1 MSVPLRIP
9 NSIFLALVAALLAVM
24 GVLAFHASSMEAQ
37 TFDEAVHIAA
47 GYSYWKTGDYRLN
60 QEHPP
65 LAKRLCALPLVKRG
79 LRFDTSSPNWQLPDQ
94 SGMGREFLYGNTRP
108 ADWILQRARLVTII
122 LTLALGLVLALWL
135 RSRFGEAPALV
146 ALALYALDPN
156 FLAHGHYVTTDVAV
170 TLFTFSSAVA
180 WLGWLERGRWWR
192 LALAAV
198 MLGCA
203 MASKFSGAYVL
214 PVHFVLLAVQVGR
227 GRLRW
232 WKAGGAFAA
241 LVAVAVLVCGATY
254 GKHTFKVRSFAEHRY
269 VSGLKELRLHNE
281 EGHRSYLL
289 GKVNTHGDP
298 AYFPVA
304 FAVKTPEVTLAALL
318 AALLALPW
326 LLRRHG
332 ALMWL
337 ALLLYPALYFGLSVV
352 GNINIGIRHL
362 LPVFPFLYAL
372 IAAAAERLPGKVA
385 LAAPVLALAGM
396 GAAQAAIYPDYLA
409 YFNRFAGGP
418 EGGVRYLLDS
428 NVDWGQD
435 VKKLKR
441 FMDERGI
448 RFVQI
453 AYFGMADLET
463 YGIRHG
469 GLPGAD
475 EPAEI
480 RKLDNWVVVSVT
492 NLYDVYF
499 DKPTFAWLQKFQPV
513 AKVGW
518 SLYVYDLRQQTI
530 PAGQRPLPAP
540 LPPAPPPAAP

>member
-9 NSIFLALVAALLAVM
+9 NSIFLSLVAVLLAAM
-24 GVLAFHASSMEAQ
+24 GALAFRASSLEAQ

-65 LAKRLCALPLVKRG
+65 LVKRLCALPLVKRG
-79 LRFDTSSPNWQLPDQ
+79 LKFDTSSPNWQLPDQ

-108 ADWILQRARLVTII
+108 ADWILQSARLPVIAM
-122 LTLALGLVLALWL
+122 TLALGLLLALWL
-135 RSRFGEAPALV
+135 RRRFGEIAALS

-170 TLFTFSSAVA
+170 TLFTFASAVA

-203 MASKFSGAYVL
+203 MASKFSGVYVL
-214 PVHFVLLAVQVGR
+214 PVHFVLLMAQAGR
-227 GRLRW
+227 GRLAWR
-232 WKAGGAFAA
+232 KAAVAFVA
-241 LVAVAVLVCGATY
+241 LVAGAVLVCGASY
-254 GKHTFKVRSFAEHRY
+254 GKHAFRVQHLAEHRY
-269 VSGLKELRLHNE
+269 VSGLKELRQHNQD
-281 EGHRSYLL
+281 GHRSYLL
-289 GKVNTHGDP
+289 GKVNTRGDW

-318 AALLALPW
+318 GALLALPW
-326 LLRRHG
+326 LIRRHG
-332 ALMWL
+332 ALLWMV
-337 ALLLYPALYFGLSVV
+337 LLLYPALYLGLSMA

-362 LPVFPFLYAL
+362 LPMYPFLYAL
-372 IAAAAERLPGKVA
+372 IAAAVERLPGRA
-385 LAAPVLALAGM
+385 ARAAPVLALAGM

-418 EGGVRYLLDS
+418 EGGARYLLDS

-441 FMDERGI
+441 FMDGRGI

-453 AYFGMADLET
+453 AYFGMADLEA

-469 GLPGAD
+469 GVPGAE

-480 RKLDNWVVVSVT
+480 DKLDNWVVVSVT

-499 DKPTFAWLQKFQPV
+499 DKPTFAWLRRFQPV

-518 SLYVYDLRQQTI
+518 SLYVYDLRQRTI
-530 PAGQRPLPAP
+530 PAGQRPLP
-540 LPPAPPPAAP
+540 PPPVSASP